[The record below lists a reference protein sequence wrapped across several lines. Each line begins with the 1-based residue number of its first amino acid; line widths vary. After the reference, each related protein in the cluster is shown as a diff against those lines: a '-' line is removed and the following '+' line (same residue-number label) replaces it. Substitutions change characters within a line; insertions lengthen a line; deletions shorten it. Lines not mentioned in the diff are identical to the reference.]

1 MRTFFRWLVRIA
13 VTVFILA
20 IVLLVVAVLL
30 KDTIAKNLVERE
42 LRDSTGMDAKIS
54 QLEIGIATPTVNLE
68 GLKLYNAPD
77 FGGGT
82 FLEMPELRVEYLPE
96 DVRAGKLRFKTVR
109 LHIAEVHVVKN
120 RQGRTNIEMMQQASK
135 KKPKDDRDTPGIDFG
150 GIDTLYLTVG
160 KVRITDHSDPRN
172 NDVIDVG
179 IKDAMGRNLKT
190 EAEVTQWF
198 ASVLLRKALA
208 DAVSGTRE
216 TRAERWQRLLKVF
229 GVKF

>member
-1 MRTFFRWLVRIA
+1 
-13 VTVFILA
+13 
-20 IVLLVVAVLL
+20 
-30 KDTIAKNLVERE
+30 
-42 LRDSTGMDAKIS
+42 
-54 QLEIGIATPTVNLE
+54 
-68 GLKLYNAPD
+68 
-77 FGGGT
+77 
-82 FLEMPELRVEYLPE
+82 
-96 DVRAGKLRFKTVR
+96 VR